1 MLSYAAT
8 IAIGLLLAVIW
19 AANGSDFSLTVLAVL
34 GFLTRD
40 VAIFVLM
47 RGRAGGR
54 GDFAALAILGALY
67 LLCPMILS
75 GSHMQGL
82 TFLFLPAPPA
92 ILNLVAAWLQAGVA
106 AVLALHSAGLAGARR

>member
-1 MLSYAAT
+1 M
-8 IAIGLLLAVIW
+8 
-19 AANGSDFSLTVLAVL
+19 LAVL

-82 TFLFLPAPPA
+82 AFLFLPAQPA
-92 ILNLVAAWLQAGVA
+92 ALNLVAAWLEAGA
-106 AVLALHSAGLAGARR
+106 ATVLALRSTGLINRPRLQ